1 MVFPLAVAVAAA
13 LTAPP
18 QVAIELGE
26 LGAPA
31 GARVVESCERALGKG
46 RCVAAISSEVLPPP
60 SAVEADPPT
69 SVERPPE
76 APAPSAV
83 VDSAPP
89 PPNEAAAPSGAPFR
103 ARLTWDGTTLQVELF
118 AGAGGERVAESN
130 VHFSDTDDEQQRWIA
145 AGLLVAS
152 LAAAQAGETTAPL
165 VPSAPPPRES
175 QPPPVEKAP
184 EEENKRVV
192 ESQEIER
199 LRFDLSLF
207 AAPGFD
213 EGPMRMGYGAASE
226 FVSESVPLG
235 ARLSLRY
242 ADAAPNVAGAQLSSL
257 SATLGLVACLTGC
270 HGDNLLEVS
279 GEAVGERALVTVE
292 RDGESEK
299 RSAFRF
305 GGRAG
310 LTFAHKVTEGLGFFV
325 GGDVTWLRPELA
337 VTVDSKAAG
346 AESAWRWG
354 ISAGARFFVPGT

>member
-26 LGAPA
+26 LGSPA

-46 RCVAAISSEVLPPP
+46 RCVAATSSEVLPAPNAVDAGAPAAGDVPP
-60 SAVEADPPT
+60 DP
-69 SVERPPE
+69 
-76 APAPSAV
+76 AAPSAT
-83 VDSAPP
+83 VDNAPP
-89 PPNEAAAPSGAPFR
+89 TMSGGAAPSGAPLR
-103 ARLTWDGTTLQVELF
+103 ARLTWDGTTLQVDLF
-118 AGAGGERVAESN
+118 ASASGERVAESN

-152 LAAAQAGETTAPL
+152 LAAAQTGETTAPL
-165 VPSAPPPRES
+165 VPSEPPPRES
-175 QPPPVEKAP
+175 PPPPVEKPLEVVDEPAAEP
-184 EEENKRVV
+184 E
-192 ESQEIER
+192 EIER

-213 EGPMRMGYGAASE
+213 EGPMRMGYGVASE

-257 SATLGLVACLTGC
+257 SATFGLVACLTGC

-299 RSAFRF
+299 RSALRF

-337 VTVDSKAAG
+337 VTVDSKGAG
-346 AESAWRWG
+346 MESAWRWG